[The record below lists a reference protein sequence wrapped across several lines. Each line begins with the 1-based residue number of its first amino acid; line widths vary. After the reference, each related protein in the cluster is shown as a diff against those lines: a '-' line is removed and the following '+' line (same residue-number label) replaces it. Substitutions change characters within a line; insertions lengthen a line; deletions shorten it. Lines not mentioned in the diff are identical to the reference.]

1 MSQPSRARR
10 KLPRKAL
17 ANAALA
23 FVGIVFLV
31 PFVWLFAAA
40 FQRHPTLQV
49 GGGGGFTFG
58 NFTSVVGAGSFRTA
72 LSNSLYLAIGTT
84 VFTTT
89 LAILAAYPLSR
100 FRSRSQQWF
109 VYVLIFLTG
118 LPIIALMIPAYDF
131 FVSTNLINSKFW
143 AVWFLTATSL
153 PFATWIGRAFID
165 GVPRELEEAAWV
177 DGSSRWRSL
186 LRIVVPLIGPGLSVM
201 AVYTFVNAWSNFFI
215 PLILLQGSNEPAAV
229 TIYGYF
235 SQYGVDYGHV
245 AAFAL
250 VYSLPPVLLF
260 LIVSRWVGRGFMLG
274 GAMKG

>member
-1 MSQPSRARR
+1 MSTRHRTRR
-10 KLPRKAL
+10 RVPRKTL
-17 ANAALA
+17 ANLALIMIG
-23 FVGIVFLV
+23 VVFLV
-31 PFVWLFAAA
+31 PFVWLVAAA
-40 FQRHPTLQV
+40 FQPHPTLQL
-49 GGGGGFTFG
+49 GGGGGFTFS

-72 LSNSLYLAIGTT
+72 LGSSLYLAIGTT

-100 FRSRSQQWF
+100 FGSRLQRWF

-131 FVSTNLINSKFW
+131 YVTANLINSKFW
-143 AVWFLTATSL
+143 TVWFLTATSL

-165 GVPRELEEAAWV
+165 AVPRELEESAWV
-177 DGSSRWRSL
+177 DGSSRWGSL
-186 LRIVVPLIGPGLSVM
+186 ARIVVPLILPGISVM

-260 LIVSRWVGRGFMLG
+260 LLVSRWVGRGFMLG

>member
-1 MSQPSRARR
+1 M
-10 KLPRKAL
+10 LPNL
-17 ANAALA
+17 TLI
-23 FVGIVFLV
+23 VIGVVFLV
-31 PFVWLFAAA
+31 PFVWLVVAA
-40 FQRHPTLQV
+40 FQRHPTLQL

-72 LSNSLYLAIGTT
+72 LGNSLYLAIGTT

-89 LAILAAYPLSR
+89 LAIIAAYPLSR
-100 FRSRSQQWF
+100 FRSRAQQWF

-131 FVSTNLINSKFW
+131 YVSANLINSKFW
-143 AVWFLTATSL
+143 TVWFLTATSL
-153 PFATWIGRAFID
+153 PFATWIGRSFID
-165 GVPRELEEAAWV
+165 AVPRELEESAWV
-177 DGSSRWRSL
+177 DGSSRWGSL
-186 LRIVVPLIGPGLSVM
+186 GRIVVPLILPGISVM

-215 PLILLQGSNEPAAV
+215 PLILLQGPNEPAAV

-250 VYSLPPVLLF
+250 IYSLPPVLLF
-260 LIVSRWVGRGFMLG
+260 LLVSRWVGRGFMLG